1 MRVIEKALCI
11 ALALLTFTMSGP
23 WQALAQQGT
32 STIVGIVV
40 NNQKSPVPGI
50 KILAK
55 DSSGKKILGEV
66 LTDAEGNYQLKNL
79 STGQYQLTLDPLKSA
94 FQGETVVAALG
105 SQGLTVD
112 WIVSKSAKAIASA
125 TLGIASSGPFAFADT
140 LAMAAPGTPPA
151 EPGALSETTK
161 AIIAGVIGAGWVG
174 SAIWAATTVN
184 NPISPR
190 NPPPPIVSDSQ

>member
-1 MRVIEKALCI
+1 MRIIEKVLCS
-11 ALALLTFTMSGP
+11 ALALLTFTISGP
-23 WQALAQQGT
+23 WLALAQQGT

-55 DSSGKKILGEV
+55 DSSGKKILGEA
-66 LTDAEGNYQLKNL
+66 LTDAEGNYHLKNL
-79 STGQYQLTLDPLKSA
+79 SIGQYQLTLDPLKSP

-125 TLGIASSGPFAFADT
+125 TLGIASSGPVAFGDI
-140 LAMAAPGTPPA
+140 LAMAAAAPGTTP
-151 EPGALSETTK
+151 EPGELSETTK
-161 AIIAGVIGAGWVG
+161 AIIAGVVG
-174 SAIWAATTVN
+174 TGFLGSGIWAIVTAN
-184 NPISPR
+184 NRPHSG
-190 NPPPPIVSDSQ
+190 SQ

>member
-1 MRVIEKALCI
+1 MRIIEKVLCS

-23 WQALAQQGT
+23 WLALAQQGT
-32 STIVGIVV
+32 STIVGSVV

-55 DSSGKKILGEV
+55 DSSGKKILGEA
-66 LTDAEGNYQLKNL
+66 LTDAEGNYHLKNL
-79 STGQYQLTLDPLKSA
+79 SIGQYQLTLDPLKSS

-125 TLGIASSGPFAFADT
+125 TLGIASSGPVAFGDI
-140 LAMAAPGTPPA
+140 LAMAAATPGTTPA

-161 AIIAGVIGAGWVG
+161 AIIAGVIASGWFG
-174 SAIWAATTVN
+174 SAIWAATTTN
-184 NPISPR
+184 NPISN
-190 NPPPPIVSDSQ
+190 NPPIISGSL

>member
-1 MRVIEKALCI
+1 MRVIEKALCCS
-11 ALALLTFTMSGP
+11 LAFLIFTMIGP

-32 STIVGIVV
+32 LAIVGIVV

-55 DSSGKKILGEV
+55 DSSGKILGEAV
-66 LTDAEGNYQLKNL
+66 TDAEGNYDLKNL
-79 STGQYQLTLDPLKSA
+79 SIGQYQLTLDPLKSA

-125 TLGIASSGPFAFADT
+125 TLGIASSGPVAFGDT
-140 LAMAAPGTPPA
+140 LAMAAPGTAPA
-151 EPGALSETTK
+151 ELGALSETTK
-161 AIIAGVIGAGWVG
+161 AILAGIIASGWFG
-174 SAIWAATTVN
+174 SAIWAATTSN
-184 NPISPR
+184 NRPHSG
-190 NPPPPIVSDSQ
+190 SQ

>member
-1 MRVIEKALCI
+1 MRVIEKVLCI

-55 DSSGKKILGEV
+55 DSSGKKILGEA

-79 STGQYQLTLDPLKSA
+79 STGQYQLTLDPLKSP

-105 SQGLTVD
+105 SEGLTVD

-125 TLGIASSGPFAFADT
+125 TLGIASSGSFAFADT

-161 AIIAGVIGAGWVG
+161 AIIVGVIATGWVG

-184 NPISPR
+184 NPVTNKP
-190 NPPPPIVSDSQ
+190 PPPPIVSDSQ

>member
-1 MRVIEKALCI
+1 MRIIEKVLCS
-11 ALALLTFTMSGP
+11 ALALLTFTVGGP
-23 WQALAQQGT
+23 WQALAQRGT

-40 NNQKSPVPGI
+40 NNQESPVPGI

-55 DSSGKKILGEV
+55 DSSGKILGEA
-66 LTDAEGNYQLKNL
+66 LTDADGNYQLKNL
-79 STGQYQLTLDPLKSA
+79 SIGQYQLTLDPVKSA

-112 WIVSKSAKAIASA
+112 WIVSKSARAIASA
-125 TLGIASSGPFAFADT
+125 TLGIASSGSFAFADT

-161 AIIAGVIGAGWVG
+161 AIIAGVIAAGGLG

-184 NPISPR
+184 NPIT
-190 NPPPPIVSDSQ
+190 VSGSL

>member
-1 MRVIEKALCI
+1 MRIIEKVLCS
-11 ALALLTFTMSGP
+11 ALALLTFTVGGP
-23 WQALAQQGT
+23 WQALAQRGT

-40 NNQKSPVPGI
+40 NNQESPVPGI

-55 DSSGKKILGEV
+55 DSSGKILGEA
-66 LTDAEGNYQLKNL
+66 LTDADGNYQLKNL
-79 STGQYQLTLDPLKSA
+79 SIGQYQLTLDPVKSA

-125 TLGIASSGPFAFADT
+125 TLGIASSGSFAFADT

-161 AIIAGVIGAGWVG
+161 AIIAGVIAAGGLG
-174 SAIWAATTVN
+174 SAIWAATTSN
-184 NPISPR
+184 NRPHSG
-190 NPPPPIVSDSQ
+190 SQ

>member
-1 MRVIEKALCI
+1 MRIIEKVLCS
-11 ALALLTFTMSGP
+11 ALALVTFTISGP

-55 DSSGKKILGEV
+55 DSSGKKILGEA
-66 LTDAEGNYQLKNL
+66 LTDAEGNYHLKNL
-79 STGQYQLTLDPLKSA
+79 STGQYQLTLDPLKST

-125 TLGIASSGPFAFADT
+125 ILGIASSGPFAFADT

-161 AIIAGVIGAGWVG
+161 AIIAGVVVTGGLG
-174 SAIWAATTVN
+174 SMIWALTTHNRTN
-184 NPISPR
+184 NP
-190 NPPPPIVSDSQ
+190 PPPPIVSDSQ

>member
-1 MRVIEKALCI
+1 MRVIKELLLCST
-11 ALALLTFTMSGP
+11 LAFLIFTMSGP

-55 DSSGKKILGEV
+55 DSSGKKILGEA
-66 LTDAEGNYQLKNL
+66 LTDAEGNYHLKNL
-79 STGQYQLTLDPLKSA
+79 SIGQYQLTLDPLKSA

-105 SQGLTVD
+105 PQGLTVD
-112 WIVSKSAKAIASA
+112 WIVSKSAKAIAAA
-125 TLGIASSGPFAFADT
+125 TLGIASSGPVAFGDT
-140 LAMAAPGTPPA
+140 LAMAAPGTAPA
-151 EPGALSETTK
+151 ELGALSETTK
-161 AIIAGVIGAGWVG
+161 AIIAGVIAAGGLG

-184 NPISPR
+184 NR
-190 NPPPPIVSDSQ
+190 GTNNPPPPIVSDSQ

>member
-1 MRVIEKALCI
+1 MRIIEKVLCS
-11 ALALLTFTMSGP
+11 ALALLTFTVGGP
-23 WQALAQQGT
+23 WQALAQRGT

-40 NNQKSPVPGI
+40 NNQESPVPGI

-55 DSSGKKILGEV
+55 DSSGKILGEA
-66 LTDAEGNYQLKNL
+66 LTDADGNYQLKNL
-79 STGQYQLTLDPLKSA
+79 SIGQYQLTLDPVKSA

-112 WIVSKSAKAIASA
+112 WIVSKSARAIASA
-125 TLGIASSGPFAFADT
+125 TLGIASSGPVAFGDT

-161 AIIAGVIGAGWVG
+161 AIIAGVIAAGGLG

-184 NPISPR
+184 NPIT
-190 NPPPPIVSDSQ
+190 VSGSL

>member
-1 MRVIEKALCI
+1 MRVIEKALCS
-11 ALALLTFTMSGP
+11 ALAFLIFTMSGP

-32 STIVGIVV
+32 STIVGSVV

-55 DSSGKKILGEV
+55 DSSGKTLGEAV
-66 LTDAEGNYQLKNL
+66 TDAEGNYNLKNL
-79 STGQYQLTLDPLKSA
+79 SIGQYQLTLDPLKSA

-125 TLGIASSGPFAFADT
+125 TLGIASSGPVAFGDT
-140 LAMAAPGTPPA
+140 LAMATPSPTPTDPA
-151 EPGALSETTK
+151 DPLGPTGRM
-161 AIIAGVIGAGWVG
+161 IAASVIASGLFG
-174 SAIWAATTVN
+174 SMIWAATTTN
-184 NPISPR
+184 NRTHSGAL
-190 NPPPPIVSDSQ
+190 

>member
-1 MRVIEKALCI
+1 MRIIEKVLCS
-11 ALALLTFTMSGP
+11 ALALLTFTVGGP
-23 WQALAQQGT
+23 WQALAQRGT

-40 NNQKSPVPGI
+40 NNQESPVPGI

-55 DSSGKKILGEV
+55 DSSGKILGEAV
-66 LTDAEGNYQLKNL
+66 TDAEGNYDLKNL
-79 STGQYQLTLDPLKSA
+79 SIGQYQLTLDPVKSA

-112 WIVSKSAKAIASA
+112 WIVSKSARAIASA

-140 LAMAAPGTPPA
+140 LAMAAPGTSPA

-161 AIIAGVIGAGWVG
+161 AIIAGVIAAGGLG

-184 NPISPR
+184 NPIT
-190 NPPPPIVSDSQ
+190 VSGSL

>member
-1 MRVIEKALCI
+1 MRIIEKVLCS
-11 ALALLTFTMSGP
+11 ALALLTFTVGGP
-23 WQALAQQGT
+23 WQALAQRGT

-40 NNQKSPVPGI
+40 NNQESPVPGI

-55 DSSGKKILGEV
+55 DSSGKILGEA
-66 LTDAEGNYQLKNL
+66 LTDADGNYQLKNL
-79 STGQYQLTLDPLKSA
+79 SIGQYQLTLDPVKSA

-112 WIVSKSAKAIASA
+112 WIVSKSARAIASA
-125 TLGIASSGPFAFADT
+125 TLRIASSGSFALADT

-161 AIIAGVIGAGWVG
+161 AIIAGVIAAGGLG

-184 NPISPR
+184 NPIT
-190 NPPPPIVSDSQ
+190 VSGSL

>member
-1 MRVIEKALCI
+1 MRIIEKVLCS

-23 WQALAQQGT
+23 WLALAQQGT
-32 STIVGIVV
+32 STIVGSVV

-55 DSSGKKILGEV
+55 DSSGKKILGEA
-66 LTDAEGNYQLKNL
+66 LTDAEGNYHLKNL
-79 STGQYQLTLDPLKSA
+79 SIGQYQLTLDPLKSS

-125 TLGIASSGPFAFADT
+125 TLGIASSGPVAFGDI
-140 LAMAAPGTPPA
+140 LAMSAAGTTPA
-151 EPGALSETTK
+151 EPDALSETTK
-161 AIIAGVIGAGWVG
+161 AIIAGVIASGWFG
-174 SAIWAATTVN
+174 SAIWAATTTN
-184 NPISPR
+184 NPISN
-190 NPPPPIVSDSQ
+190 NPPIISGSL

>member
-1 MRVIEKALCI
+1 MRIIEKVLCS
-11 ALALLTFTMSGP
+11 ALALLTFTISGP

-55 DSSGKKILGEV
+55 DSSGKKILGEA
-66 LTDAEGNYQLKNL
+66 LTDAEGNYHLKNL
-79 STGQYQLTLDPLKSA
+79 STGQYQLTLDPLKST

-125 TLGIASSGPFAFADT
+125 ILGIASSGPFAFADT

-161 AIIAGVIGAGWVG
+161 AIIAGVVVTGGLG
-174 SAIWAATTVN
+174 SMIWALTTHNRTN
-184 NPISPR
+184 NP
-190 NPPPPIVSDSQ
+190 PPPPIVSDSQ

>member
-1 MRVIEKALCI
+1 MRVIETALCCS
-11 ALALLTFTMSGP
+11 LAFLIFTMSGP

-32 STIVGIVV
+32 SAIVGSVV
-40 NNQKSPVPGI
+40 NNQRSPVPGI

-55 DSSGKKILGEV
+55 DSSGKKILGEA
-66 LTDAEGNYQLKNL
+66 LTDAEGNYHLKNL
-79 STGQYQLTLDPLKSA
+79 STGQYQLTLDPLKST

-125 TLGIASSGPFAFADT
+125 ILGIASSGPFAFADT

-161 AIIAGVIGAGWVG
+161 AIIAGVVVTGGLG
-174 SAIWAATTVN
+174 SMIWALTTHNRTN
-184 NPISPR
+184 NP
-190 NPPPPIVSDSQ
+190 PPPPIVSDSQ

>member
-1 MRVIEKALCI
+1 MRIIEKVLCS
-11 ALALLTFTMSGP
+11 ALALLTFTVGGP
-23 WQALAQQGT
+23 WQALAQRGT

-40 NNQKSPVPGI
+40 NNQESPVPGI

-55 DSSGKKILGEV
+55 DSSGKKILGEA
-66 LTDAEGNYQLKNL
+66 LTDAEGNYHLKNL
-79 STGQYQLTLDPLKSA
+79 SIGQYQLTLDPVKSA

-125 TLGIASSGPFAFADT
+125 TLGIASSGSFAFADT

-161 AIIAGVIGAGWVG
+161 AIIAGVIGAGGIG

-184 NPISPR
+184 NR
-190 NPPPPIVSDSQ
+190 GTNNPPPPIVSDSQ

>member
-1 MRVIEKALCI
+1 MRIIEKVLCS
-11 ALALLTFTMSGP
+11 ALALLTFTVGGP
-23 WQALAQQGT
+23 WQALAQRGT

-40 NNQKSPVPGI
+40 NNQESPVPGI

-55 DSSGKKILGEV
+55 DSSGKILGEA
-66 LTDAEGNYQLKNL
+66 LTDADGNYQLKNL
-79 STGQYQLTLDPLKSA
+79 SIGQYQLTLDPVKSA

-125 TLGIASSGPFAFADT
+125 ILGIASSGPFAFADT

-161 AIIAGVIGAGWVG
+161 AIIAGVIAAGGLG

-184 NPISPR
+184 NPIT
-190 NPPPPIVSDSQ
+190 VSGSL

>member
-1 MRVIEKALCI
+1 MHVIETALCSS
-11 ALALLTFTMSGP
+11 LAFLIFTISGP
-23 WQALAQQGT
+23 WQASAQQGT

-40 NNQKSPVPGI
+40 NNQESPVGGI

-55 DSSGKKILGEV
+55 DSSGKIWGEA

-79 STGQYQLTLDPLKSA
+79 RTGQYQLTLDPLKSA

-112 WIVSKSAKAIASA
+112 WIVSRSAKAIASA
-125 TLGIASSGPFAFADT
+125 TLGIASSGSVELGDT
-140 LAMAAPGTPPA
+140 LAMAAAGTPPA

-161 AIIAGVIGAGWVG
+161 AIIAGVVASGWLG
-174 SAIWAATTVN
+174 SVIWAATTN
-184 NPISPR
+184 NRAHSG
-190 NPPPPIVSDSQ
+190 SL

>member
-1 MRVIEKALCI
+1 MRIIEKVLCI

-55 DSSGKKILGEV
+55 DSSGKKILGEA
-66 LTDAEGNYQLKNL
+66 LTDAEGNYHLKNL
-79 STGQYQLTLDPLKSA
+79 STGQYQLTLDPLKST

-125 TLGIASSGPFAFADT
+125 ILGIASSGPFAFADT

-161 AIIAGVIGAGWVG
+161 AIIAGVVVTGGLG
-174 SAIWAATTVN
+174 SMIWALTTHNRTN
-184 NPISPR
+184 NP
-190 NPPPPIVSDSQ
+190 PPPPIVSDSQ